1 MRLKNGE
8 LKTPEIRKLIRAHN
22 VLVSIKIP
30 KGSKRE
36 DIIRILSKEGYRID
50 HENGRLRPIA
60 KGKVKKMKVIGQG
73 TIQTVLRKPKP
84 KTELEKQKAAEK
96 KEEKEM
102 EKKKE
107 LRKVKKE
114 LADKIINREKNIK
127 EKTRNNK
134 KKKMKEDE
142 VRPKEKVGR
151 PKVDP
156 NKIKVIAPKKDENS
170 EELKPFFWNYGNDE
184 GLEYGT
190 NREVGTTPEQ
200 MIKAITDKKFKV
212 SKKAEKEITAF
223 MKKNANNN
231 NKQQRSIII
240 FQKTSDID
248 FGSSSGN
255 QKLKTRAYRWEGISF
270 GNPFAEAWKK
280 TLKDLKN

>member
-8 LKTPEIRKLIRAHN
+8 LKTTEIRKLIRAHN

-134 KKKMKEDE
+134 KKKMKTN
-142 VRPKEKVGR
+142 PI
-151 PKVDP
+151 P
-156 NKIKVIAPKKDENS
+156 NPIP
-170 EELKPFFWNYGNDE
+170 
-184 GLEYGT
+184 
-190 NREVGTTPEQ
+190 
-200 MIKAITDKKFKV
+200 
-212 SKKAEKEITAF
+212 
-223 MKKNANNN
+223 
-231 NKQQRSIII
+231 
-240 FQKTSDID
+240 
-248 FGSSSGN
+248 
-255 QKLKTRAYRWEGISF
+255 
-270 GNPFAEAWKK
+270 
-280 TLKDLKN
+280 